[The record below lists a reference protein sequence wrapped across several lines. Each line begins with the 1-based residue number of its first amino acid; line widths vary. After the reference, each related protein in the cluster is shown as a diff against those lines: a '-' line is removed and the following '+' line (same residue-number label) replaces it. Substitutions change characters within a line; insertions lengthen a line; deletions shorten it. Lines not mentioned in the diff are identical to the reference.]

1 MLTDKEIRP
10 IAQAIVNEAKA
21 TARVDQGTLKR
32 SISYTVDQGVYI
44 FRQMYYGDFNDNS
57 QLERIIRHKFPR
69 GVPYRVSLLDLNGRV
84 KEQTRIKTG
93 SASQKSLLP
102 TLTKIGTSAV
112 TSLINRIRNRG
123 KA

>member
-57 QLERIIRHKFPR
+57 QLERIIRRKFPR